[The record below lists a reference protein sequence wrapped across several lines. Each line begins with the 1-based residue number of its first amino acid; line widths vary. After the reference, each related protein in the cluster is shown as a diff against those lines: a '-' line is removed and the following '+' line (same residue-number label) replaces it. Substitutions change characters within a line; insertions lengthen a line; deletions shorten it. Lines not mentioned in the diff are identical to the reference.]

1 MCLRAACTRT
11 QRALRT
17 DAPAHPSCW
26 DRDEWDIAI
35 ADGTIYRLYVE
46 RDVGQ
51 WFIEGVVD

>member
-1 MCLRAACTRT
+1 MTGGLRCLKCLKCRG
-11 QRALRT
+11 
-17 DAPAHPSCW
+17 SW

-35 ADGTIYRLYVE
+35 ADGTLYRLYVE